1 MNNLFQHHL
10 DIARVS
16 CITRHFQEIPEHQ
29 RADAVESLAY
39 EANARI
45 SDPIYGCTGIIFA
58 LQNQTNELKQELAKA
73 QAEILLLNTQIQNS
87 YSKLYISM
95 EMSQLQC
102 TNPQQQPWESPC
114 FTAED
119 GNVSMPIG
127 DGNGIG
133 FGQFMDEEN

>member
-45 SDPIYGCTGIIFA
+45 SDPIYGCTGAIFA
-58 LQNQTNELKQELAKA
+58 LQNQINELQQELAKA
-73 QAEILLLNTQIQNS
+73 KAEILLLNAEIQNS
-87 YSKLYISM
+87 YSKSYISM
-95 EMSQLQC
+95 EMSQQQC
-102 TNPQQQPWESPC
+102 TYPQLQPGESSC
-114 FTAED
+114 FSAED
-119 GNVSMPIG
+119 GNASMPIG

-133 FGQFMDEEN
+133 LEQFMDEEN